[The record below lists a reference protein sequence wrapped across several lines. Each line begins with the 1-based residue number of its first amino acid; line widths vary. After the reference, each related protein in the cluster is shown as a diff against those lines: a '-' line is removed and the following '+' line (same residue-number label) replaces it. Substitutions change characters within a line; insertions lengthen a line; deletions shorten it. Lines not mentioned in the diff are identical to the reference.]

1 MARAIAWP
9 MPMPIEGGL
18 KRRINRTFLLQAA
31 AISLAAVVSVY
42 LAATVIKHVLV
53 TEALRLEAEYF
64 WQRRAGDP
72 AFALPDTRN
81 LTGLLSR
88 VGGEG
93 QLPEGLRDLGDGFHE
108 VPSGAGLTTVYVST
122 RDDQRLYL
130 VFDGERVNE
139 LAAYFGL
146 LPLIVVLVVLYLS
159 VWLAYRASHRAVSPV
174 TWLAREVNRLDP
186 DAPNAEPFAAQQL
199 PVDADEEV
207 RVLAAALAGLAKR
220 LDAYVERERNFTRDA
235 SHELRTPLTVL
246 RVAAD
251 TLMERDDLPAPA
263 RQTVQRIKRSTRD
276 MEDLVEAFLLLA
288 REGETGLGVTRVCI
302 NDVVDAELEQLKLIS
317 ADKPLQVSLRSDCR
331 LWVRGPDQALSSMIG
346 NLLRNAFSYTDAGLI
361 SVHIGPNHVV
371 IEDSGVGM
379 DAQGVEQAFEPFFR
393 GQPSRRGGHGV
404 GLTIVRRFS
413 DRFHWP
419 ISIDSKPGV
428 GTRVRVEFPDAEC
441 QTA

>member
-1 MARAIAWP
+1 

-18 KRRINRTFLLQAA
+18 KRRISRTFLLQAA

-53 TEALRLEAEYF
+53 TEALRLEAEHF

-88 VGGEG
+88 VGGES

-108 VPSGAGLTTVYVST
+108 VPSGAGFTTVYVAT

-139 LAAYFGL
+139 LAAYFGV
-146 LPLIVVLVVLYLS
+146 LPLIIVLVVLYLS

-186 DAPNAEPFAAQQL
+186 DAPNAEPFAAQHL

-220 LDAYVERERNFTRDA
+220 LDAFVERERNFTRDA

-251 TLMERDDLPAPA
+251 TLMERDDLSTPA

-288 REGETGLGVTRVCI
+288 RECETGLGVQRVCI

-317 ADKPLQVSLRSDCR
+317 ADKPLQVALHSDCR
-331 LWVRGPDQALSSMIG
+331 LWVRGPDQALSSLIG
-346 NLLRNAFSYTDAGLI
+346 NLLRNAFSYTDAGHI

-419 ISIDSKPGV
+419 VSIDSKPGV
-428 GTRVRVEFPDAEC
+428 GTRVRVEFADAEC
-441 QTA
+441 QPM

>member
-1 MARAIAWP
+1 

-18 KRRINRTFLLQAA
+18 KRRISRTFLLQAA

-64 WQRRAGDP
+64 WQRRAGDR

-81 LTGLLSR
+81 LTGLLSG
-88 VGGEG
+88 VGRES

-108 VPSGAGLTTVYVST
+108 VPSGAGFTTVYVST

-139 LAAYFGL
+139 LAAYFGV
-146 LPLIVVLVVLYLS
+146 LPLIIVLVVLYLS

-186 DAPNAEPFAAQQL
+186 DAPNAEPFAAQNL

-220 LDAYVERERNFTRDA
+220 LDAFVERERNFTRDA

-251 TLMERDDLPAPA
+251 TLIERDDLSTSA

-288 REGETGLGVTRVCI
+288 REGETGLDVKRVCV

-317 ADKPLQVSLRSDCR
+317 ADKPLQVALRSDCR
-331 LWVRGPDQALSSMIG
+331 LWVRGPDRALSSLIG

-379 DAQGVEQAFEPFFR
+379 DAQGVKQAFEPFFR

-419 ISIDSKPGV
+419 VSIDSKPGV

-441 QTA
+441 QPA

>member
-1 MARAIAWP
+1 MARVTAWP

-18 KRRINRTFLLQAA
+18 KRRISRTFLLQAA

-81 LTGLLSR
+81 LAGHLSR
-88 VGGEG
+88 VGGES

-108 VPSGAGLTTVYVST
+108 VPSGAGFTTVYVST

-139 LAAYFGL
+139 LAAYFGV
-146 LPLIVVLVVLYLS
+146 LPLIIVLVVLYLS

-186 DAPNAEPFAAQQL
+186 DAPNAEPFAAQHL

-220 LDAYVERERNFTRDA
+220 LDAFVERERNFTRDA

-288 REGETGLGVTRVCI
+288 REGETGLDVKRVCV

-317 ADKPLQVSLRSDCR
+317 ADKPLQVALRSDCR
-331 LWVRGPDQALSSMIG
+331 LWVRGPDQALSSLIG
-346 NLLRNAFSYTDAGLI
+346 NLLRNAFSYTDAGYI
-361 SVHIGPNHVV
+361 SVHIGPKLVV

-379 DAQGVEQAFEPFFR
+379 NAQGVEQAFEPFFR

-419 ISIDSKPGV
+419 VSIDSRPGV

-441 QTA
+441 QPA

>member
-1 MARAIAWP
+1 

-220 LDAYVERERNFTRDA
+220 LDAYVERERNFPRDA

>member
-1 MARAIAWP
+1 